1 MMKAKTGFTFL
12 FAIAVLSGTAQTKK
26 PFIESIQE
34 ENTWVDSVFKKL
46 NRRERIAQ
54 LFMVR
59 AHTNLGKKYSD
70 SVAKVIKKEHLGG
83 VVFFQGGPGRQVEVT
98 NEYQKISNTPL
109 LISMDGEWGLG
120 MRLDST
126 VSYPYQMTLG
136 AIQDNNLIYE
146 MGRQVAKDFKRM
158 GMQINFAP
166 VMDVNNNPKNPVIN
180 YRSFGDNKFKV
191 AAKGAAYMKGMQD
204 EGVLVTLKHFPGHG
218 DTDVDSH
225 YDLPQLKFT
234 RARLDSLE
242 LYPFKEVINQGA
254 SGVMVAHMNIPALD
268 PTPKLP
274 STLSNP
280 IVTGILKN
288 DLNYKGL
295 IFSDAMD
302 MKGVSKY
309 FKDGEAEVRGLEAGM
324 DVLELAEN
332 SKAAIKAIRRSIRKK
347 RLSWDRINTSVKK
360 VLAAKYWAGLNQ
372 PEPVALNNILADLNR
387 NESSVLNQ
395 QLADAAVTVLKSD
408 SLIKTFDPAKRTALV
423 AVGATEIT
431 PFQKDLQG
439 RFTNSLPFLIRK
451 NATPADLQQAV
462 AELAKYEQVIVG
474 VFDQRKRPG
483 SVLDYTNDVK
493 LLLPQLAAM
502 NSVISVFA
510 NPYTLLGLPGIENA
524 KTILMNY
531 QNSDF
536 LQKAA
541 AKVINGEIKASG
553 KLPVTIGSFFQN
565 GDGI

>member
-1 MMKAKTGFTFL
+1 MKARTGFTLL
-12 FAIAVLSGTAQTKK
+12 FALAVLNGTAQTKK

-34 ENTWVDSVFKKL
+34 QNTWVDSVFKKL

-70 SVAKVIKKEHLGG
+70 SVAKVIKRERLGG

-98 NEYQKISNTPL
+98 NEYQKISKTPL
-109 LISMDGEWGLG
+109 LVSMDGEWGLG

-146 MGRQVAKDFKRM
+146 MGRQIAKDFKRM

-180 YRSFGDNKFKV
+180 YRSFGDNKYKV

-234 RARLDSLE
+234 RERLDSLE

-254 SGVMVAHMNIPALD
+254 SGVMVAHMNIPSLD

-332 SKAAIKAIRRSIRKK
+332 SKAAIREIRKSIRKK

-360 VLAAKYWAGLNQ
+360 VLAAKYWAGLDK
-372 PEPVALNNILADLNR
+372 PESIELNNIVADLNR
-387 NESSVLNQ
+387 TESSVLNQ

-408 SLIKTFDPAKRTALV
+408 SLIKNFDPTKKTALI

-431 PFQKDLQG
+431 QFQKDLQS

-451 NATPADLQQAV
+451 NATSADLQQVV
-462 AELAKYEQVIVG
+462 AELANYEQVIVG

-493 LLLPQLAAM
+493 LLIPELAAR

-531 QNSDF
+531 QNSDH

-541 AKVINGEIKASG
+541 AKVISGEIKATG
-553 KLPVTIGSFFQN
+553 KLPVTIGTFFQN